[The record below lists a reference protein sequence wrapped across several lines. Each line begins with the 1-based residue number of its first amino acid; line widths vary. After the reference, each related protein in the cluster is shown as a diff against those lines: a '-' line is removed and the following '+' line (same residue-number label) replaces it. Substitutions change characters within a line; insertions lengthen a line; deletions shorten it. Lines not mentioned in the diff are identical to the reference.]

1 LTGAG
6 GKKNRQKERRLMKG
20 FNIAPAPTSTSQLPT
35 VAEFMANLQQH
46 HEQHV
51 STHHLHDI
59 FGSTTSA
66 IFGSS
71 IGPGS
76 TPKKSHHHH
85 HANNNNSSSG
95 GGANGDH
102 HTHRGGFGRLPRL
115 HIKRS
120 SSHKR
125 RWGTLIEAA
134 KSGRVSRLIGRSRSE
149 DSVCNNH
156 NVHCSN
162 HSHSN
167 SPASDDI
174 TESPSDSNPSLAETV
189 THSSIGSSAL
199 AALRKRRKKFS
210 TSRNMGDSGGNPVA
224 PQVCCVIKGGK
235 KQLQRASSVP
245 TRASEVVTLIS
256 HRHEQTQS
264 QQHSV
269 ELSTGQND
277 TLTPSTTEESVITY
291 STGVGGGVSLGS
303 SSREPLLASSSMNP
317 VNHNTLSQCSTQQQQ
332 QDLQNKSRNGSVVVL
347 PNLPGIQPVSGHN
360 MSAGWL

>member
-1 LTGAG
+1 
-6 GKKNRQKERRLMKG
+6 MKG
-20 FNIAPAPTSTSQLPT
+20 FNIAPAPSSTTQLPT

-46 HEQHV
+46 HEHQV
-51 STHHLHDI
+51 PTHHLHDL

-66 IFGSS
+66 IFGSTM
-71 IGPGS
+71 GPGS
-76 TPKKSHHHH
+76 TPKKSLHHT
-85 HANNNNSSSG
+85 NSSHSTSG
-95 GGANGDH
+95 AGGNGEQ
-102 HTHRGGFGRLPRL
+102 HTNRGGFGRLPRL

-149 DSVCNNH
+149 DSVCNSHSRNNH
-156 NVHCSN
+156 NIHCSN

-174 TESPSDSNPSLAETV
+174 TESPSDSNPSLAEVPTETV
-189 THSSIGSSAL
+189 THSGIGIAAL

-210 TSRNMGDSGGNPVA
+210 SSRNTNTAEGGGKTVT
-224 PQVCCVIKGGK
+224 PQACCATKGGK

-245 TRASEVVTLIS
+245 TRASEAVTLIS
-256 HRHEQTQS
+256 HRRHEQTQS

-269 ELSTGQND
+269 ELGQNE
-277 TLTPSTTEESVITY
+277 TITPSTTEESVATY
-291 STGVGGGVSLGS
+291 STGVGGGVSVGS
-303 SSREPLLASSSMNP
+303 CSREPLLVSGSANSTNNTSSQASTHRQPQES
-317 VNHNTLSQCSTQQQQ
+317 
-332 QDLQNKSRNGSVVVL
+332 QNKSHNGSVVVL

>member
-1 LTGAG
+1 
-6 GKKNRQKERRLMKG
+6 MKG
-20 FNIAPAPTSTSQLPT
+20 FNIAPAPSSTTQLPT
-35 VAEFMANLQQH
+35 VAEFMANLQQQHEH
-46 HEQHV
+46 HV
-51 STHHLHDI
+51 ATHHLQDI

-71 IGPGS
+71 LGSSS
-76 TPKKSHHHH
+76 TPKKSHHHP
-85 HANNNNSSSG
+85 NNNSSSG
-95 GGANGDH
+95 GGGNGDH

-149 DSVCNNH
+149 DSVCNSHCRNEH
-156 NVHCSN
+156 NLHCSN

-174 TESPSDSNPSLAETV
+174 TESPSDSNPSLADAPTQTV
-189 THSSIGSSAL
+189 AHSGIGMAAL

-210 TSRNMGDSGGNPVA
+210 ASRNMNMADSGGHPIA
-224 PQVCCVIKGGK
+224 PQSCCVIKGGK

-245 TRASEVVTLIS
+245 TRASEVVTLMS

-269 ELSTGQND
+269 ELGNNE
-277 TLTPSTTEESVITY
+277 TLTPSTTEESVTAY
-291 STGVGGGVSLGS
+291 STGVGGGVSVGS
-303 SSREPLLASSSMNP
+303 NSREPLLATGSMNP
-317 VNHNTLSQCSTQQQQ
+317 ANHNTTSQSSTQQQQ
-332 QDLQNKSRNGSVVVL
+332 QGSQNKSHNGSVVVL

>member
-1 LTGAG
+1 
-6 GKKNRQKERRLMKG
+6 
-20 FNIAPAPTSTSQLPT
+20 
-35 VAEFMANLQQH
+35 MANLQQQHEH
-46 HEQHV
+46 HA
-51 STHHLHDI
+51 STHHLQDI

-71 IGPGS
+71 IGSSS
-76 TPKKSHHHH
+76 TPKKSHHHP
-85 HANNNNSSSG
+85 NNNSSSG

-156 NVHCSN
+156 CRNDHNMHCSN

-174 TESPSDSNPSLAETV
+174 TESPSDSNPSLAEAPTQTV
-189 THSSIGSSAL
+189 THSGIGMAAL

-210 TSRNMGDSGGNPVA
+210 ASRNMNMADSGGRSMA
-224 PQVCCVIKGGK
+224 PQACCSVKGGK

-269 ELSTGQND
+269 ELGNNE
-277 TLTPSTTEESVITY
+277 TLTPSTTEESVTAY
-291 STGVGGGVSLGS
+291 STGVGGGVSVGGS
-303 SSREPLLASSSMNP
+303 STEPLLASGTTNPASRNTSSS
-317 VNHNTLSQCSTQQQQ
+317 HSSTQEQQQ
-332 QDLQNKSRNGSVVVL
+332 GSQNKSHNGSVVVL
-347 PNLPGIQPVSGHN
+347 PNLPGIQPLSGHN

>member
-1 LTGAG
+1 
-6 GKKNRQKERRLMKG
+6 MKG
-20 FNIAPAPTSTSQLPT
+20 FNIAPAASSGNQLPT
-35 VAEFMANLQQH
+35 VAEFMVNLQQH
-46 HEQHV
+46 DHQV
-51 STHHLHDI
+51 STHHLQDL

-66 IFGSS
+66 IFGSNLS
-71 IGPGS
+71 GPSS
-76 TPKKSHHHH
+76 TPKKTMHHS
-85 HANNNNSSSG
+85 NSNNSSSG
-95 GGANGDH
+95 GGNGDH
-102 HTHRGGFGRLPRL
+102 HAHRGGFGRLPRL

-149 DSVCNNH
+149 DSVCNSHCRN
-156 NVHCSN
+156 NQNIQCSN

-174 TESPSDSNPSLAETV
+174 TESPSDSNPSLAEAPGESM
-189 THSSIGSSAL
+189 THSGIGSSAL

-210 TSRNMGDSGGNPVA
+210 ASRNAQLEDSGSNPLP
-224 PQVCCVIKGGK
+224 PQICCVVKGSK

-245 TRASEVVTLIS
+245 TRASEVVTLLS
-256 HRHEQTQS
+256 HRHEHLQS

-269 ELSTGQND
+269 ELSTGPTE
-277 TLTPSTTEESVITY
+277 TLTPSTTEESVATY
-291 STGVGGGVSLGS
+291 STGIGGGVSVGS
-303 SSREPLLASSSMNP
+303 SSREPLLASSSANSA
-317 VNHNTLSQCSTQQQQ
+317 NHNASS
-332 QDLQNKSRNGSVVVL
+332 DAADKSRNGTVVVL

>member
-1 LTGAG
+1 
-6 GKKNRQKERRLMKG
+6 MKG
-20 FNIAPAPTSTSQLPT
+20 FNIAPAPSSTSQLPT
-35 VAEFMANLQQH
+35 VAEFMANFQQH

-51 STHHLHDI
+51 STHHLHDL

-66 IFGSS
+66 IFGSA
-71 IGPGS
+71 IGPAS
-76 TPKKSHHHH
+76 TPKKSHHQT
-85 HANNNNSSSG
+85 NNGHSSSG
-95 GGANGDH
+95 VGGNGEQQ
-102 HTHRGGFGRLPRL
+102 TNRGGFGRLPRL

-149 DSVCNNH
+149 DSVCNSHCRNNH
-156 NVHCSN
+156 NIHCSN

-174 TESPSDSNPSLAETV
+174 TESPSDSNPSLAEVPTGTV
-189 THSSIGSSAL
+189 THSGIGIAAL

-210 TSRNMGDSGGNPVA
+210 SSRNTNVAEGGGNTVT
-224 PQVCCVIKGGK
+224 PQACCATKGVK

-245 TRASEVVTLIS
+245 TRASEAVTLIS
-256 HRHEQTQS
+256 HRRHEQTQS

-269 ELSTGQND
+269 ELVQNEP
-277 TLTPSTTEESVITY
+277 LTPSTTEESVATY
-291 STGVGGGVSLGS
+291 STGVGGGISVGS
-303 SSREPLLASSSMNP
+303 CSREPLLASGS
-317 VNHNTLSQCSTQQQQ
+317 VNSTHNTSSQASTQQQP
-332 QDLQNKSRNGSVVVL
+332 QDSQNKSRNGSVVVL